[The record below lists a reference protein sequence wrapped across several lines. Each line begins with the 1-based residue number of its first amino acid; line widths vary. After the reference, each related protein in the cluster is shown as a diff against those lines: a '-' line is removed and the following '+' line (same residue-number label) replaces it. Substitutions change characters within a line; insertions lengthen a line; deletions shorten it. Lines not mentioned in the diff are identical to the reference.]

1 MSMTDQIALFGNGGF
16 LADYLRTRQQSALGL
31 VEQLSPQQLQGGSAE
46 ALAQH
51 IVEQMSIEP
60 LALDLSKMER
70 QQTSTSI
77 SKELEAS
84 DYGMPAW
91 RQAMVRGHVMHY
103 IIPFSGEPTLWQLS
117 NGPRSEYTGAVNAE
131 LLTLTLTLQNTTDVD
146 SHWYQRQMEQTMR
159 RLDVLISD
167 QAMELRKHHAQL
179 AHAVQSAV
187 ARRQLHARV

>member
-31 VEQLSPQQLQGGSAE
+31 VEQLSPQQLLGGNAE
-46 ALAQH
+46 ALAQQ

-70 QQTSTSI
+70 QQTNTSI

-84 DYGMPAW
+84 DYGMPVR
-91 RQAMVRGHVMHY
+91 RQAMVRGYVMHY

-131 LLTLTLTLQNTTDVD
+131 LRTLTLTLQNTTDVD
-146 SHWYQRQMEQTMR
+146 SHWYQRQMEQTMH

-167 QAMELRKHHAQL
+167 QAMELRKYHAEL